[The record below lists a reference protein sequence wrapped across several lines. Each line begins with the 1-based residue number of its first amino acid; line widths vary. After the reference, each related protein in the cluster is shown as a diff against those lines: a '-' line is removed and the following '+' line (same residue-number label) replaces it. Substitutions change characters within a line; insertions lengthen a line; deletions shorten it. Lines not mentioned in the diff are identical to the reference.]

1 MTRDMLEL
9 DIGKALLSAY
19 EDGFLH
25 AQFDADGDE
34 PAVAQ
39 AEVLSP
45 FGLDGRARDPDAD
58 SDGAPGVGATALRAI
73 EGERQHMLVMGDPRA
88 TGALPA
94 LEKGSSR
101 LYAHLDGNKVT
112 WLRLDGAT
120 GSAKLR
126 VPVGSGETTVEV
138 DASTGDITLTHQ
150 GGTVLVVKAASVE
163 LGAATGGTPLA
174 LATPITAWASAVNSA
189 LATLG
194 QTIAPLAGVAA
205 TKVNGT

>member
-45 FGLDGRARDPDAD
+45 FGLDGRPRDPDAD

-126 VPVGSGETTVEV
+126 VPVGSGESTVEV

-150 GGTVLVVKAASVE
+150 GGAVVVVKPASVE
-163 LGAATGGTPLA
+163 LGAATGGGPLMKYTEFA
-174 LATPITAWASAVNSA
+174 AAWATLTTNGTAIGLTVPA
-189 LATLG
+189 LT
-194 QTIAPLAGVAA
+194 GVAT

>member
-1 MTRDMLEL
+1 MSDTLEL
-9 DIGKALLSAY
+9 EVGKAILSAY

-25 AQFDADGDE
+25 AQFDANGDD
-34 PAVAQ
+34 PAAAQ

-45 FGLDGRARDPDAD
+45 FGLDGRPRDPEADAD
-58 SDGAPGVGATALRAI
+58 GVPGVGATAIRAI
-73 EGERQHMLVMGDPRA
+73 EGRGQHMLVMGDPRA
-88 TGALPA
+88 TEALPA

-126 VPVGSGETTVEV
+126 VSVGNSESTVEV
-138 DASTGDITLTHQ
+138 NGSTGDISLTHQ
-150 GGTVLVVKAASVE
+150 GGTVLVVKTASVE
-163 LGAATGGTPLA
+163 LGAASGGGPLMKYTEFA
-174 LATPITAWASAVNSA
+174 AAWATLTTNAAA
-189 LATLG
+189 LGLTVPALT
-194 QTIAPLAGVAA
+194 GVAT

>member
-1 MTRDMLEL
+1 MNRDMLEL

-58 SDGAPGVGATALRAI
+58 SDGAPGVGATAIRAI
-73 EGERQHMLVMGDPRA
+73 EGEKQHMLVMGDPRA

-126 VPVGSGETTVEV
+126 VPVGSGESTVEV
-138 DASTGDITLTHQ
+138 NASTGDITLTHQ
-150 GGTVLVVKAASVE
+150 GGAAVVVKAASVE

-174 LATPITAWASAVNSA
+174 LATPITTWAAAVVTAITGLGGSVPA
-189 LATLG
+189 LSGHAT
-194 QTIAPLAGVAA
+194 

>member
-1 MTRDMLEL
+1 MSDTLEL
-9 DIGKALLSAY
+9 EVGKAILSAY

-25 AQFDADGDE
+25 AQFDANGDD
-34 PAVAQ
+34 PAAAQ

-45 FGLDGRARDPDAD
+45 FGLDGRPRDPEAD
-58 SDGAPGVGATALRAI
+58 TDGVPGVGATAIRAI
-73 EGERQHMLVMGDPRA
+73 EGRGQHMLVMGDPRA
-88 TGALPA
+88 TEALPA

-126 VPVGSGETTVEV
+126 VPVGSGESTVEV
-138 DASTGDITLTHQ
+138 NASTGDITLTHQ
-150 GGTVLVVKAASVE
+150 GGAVLVVKAATVE

-174 LATPITAWASAVNSA
+174 LATPVTTWATAVNSA

-194 QTIAPLAGVAA
+194 QTIPALAGVAT